1 MRNPLKVPHAERNWS
16 HTGLTSASGFWWL
29 ALGLVAIATAFFA
42 IAALLLALRG
52 HDPQPWATLAILS
65 GVAVSVAT
73 VFAAGLGKQQRA
85 ASAVSGPT
93 SARRAA
99 LVSLSSLWLALC
111 VFAISNVHLLL
122 GIATWPL
129 WAGLA
134 AVIGATLSIGAV
146 IYALLRYL
154 TRETDEYQRLL
165 LMRAALIAA
174 ALTFFT
180 LTAWGLLELYVGAP
194 HLPVSLALAPFCLFF
209 AITNWWV
216 RGRT

>member
-1 MRNPLKVPHAERNWS
+1 MTSPSKS
-16 HTGLTSASGFWWL
+16 HRHIRQSNEQIELRPRRFWYAI
-29 ALGLVAIATAFFA
+29 ALGSVVTTFFV
-42 IAALLLALRG
+42 IAALLIALRG

-65 GVAVSVAT
+65 GVAVSI
-73 VFAAGLGKQQRA
+73 AAAFVPGLGKQQRTA
-85 ASAVSGPT
+85 GATPGPV

-99 LVSLSSLWLALC
+99 FVSLSSMWLALC
-111 VFAISNVHLLL
+111 VVAISNAHGLL

-134 AVIGATLSIGAV
+134 AAIGATLSIGAV
-146 IYALLRYL
+146 SYALLRYL
-154 TRETDEYQRLL
+154 MRETDEYQRLL

-180 LTAWGLLELYVGAP
+180 LTAWGLFELYVGAP

-209 AITNWWV
+209 AIANWWV